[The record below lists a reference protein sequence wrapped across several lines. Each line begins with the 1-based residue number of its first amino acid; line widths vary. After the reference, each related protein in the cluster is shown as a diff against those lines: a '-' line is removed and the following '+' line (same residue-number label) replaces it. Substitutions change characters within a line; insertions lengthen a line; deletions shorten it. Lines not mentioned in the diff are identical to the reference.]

1 MKKIAFL
8 CDSSA
13 DISKEEAEELSIH
26 VIRMPIIIDG
36 VSYTEAE
43 TISDHAIIEALNAN
57 KKVTTTQPSLGEILA
72 MWKQLLETHDEVFYL
87 PLSRELSGTC
97 RNAIQMAKEEPFL
110 GKVIVVDS
118 TFACFPVVRMLE
130 MAPLQHRA

>member
-87 PLSRELSGTC
+87 PLSRELS
-97 RNAIQMAKEEPFL
+97 
-110 GKVIVVDS
+110 
-118 TFACFPVVRMLE
+118 
-130 MAPLQHRA
+130 

>member
-43 TISDHAIIEALNAN
+43 TISDHAIIVALNAN

-72 MWKQLLETHDEVFYL
+72 MWRSYFSGCGGVGWNVENTSLIN
-87 PLSRELSGTC
+87 SGT
-97 RNAIQMAKEEPFL
+97 RW
-110 GKVIVVDS
+110 D
-118 TFACFPVVRMLE
+118 
-130 MAPLQHRA
+130 